1 MSSQEAAYLVT
12 KCSQMMDSVKKIF
25 IFDMGKPVKIYDI
38 AKKLL
43 LILGVTNSVRIVFGK
58 LQKEEK
64 ISEELFS
71 LNEWIKKTND
81 KKIFFIENILDSNLK
96 NFYKNF
102 ITLKKILKKNNLHA
116 IKKQLFKTISYWQF
130 KYYES

>member
-12 KCSQMMDSVKKIF
+12 KCTQMMDSVKQIF

-71 LNEWIKKTND
+71 SNERIKKTND

-96 NFYKNF
+96 IFYKNF

-116 IKKQLFKTISYWQF
+116 IKKQLFKTLSY
-130 KYYES
+130 

>member
-71 LNEWIKKTND
+71 SNERIKKTND

-96 NFYKNF
+96 IFYKNF
-102 ITLKKILKKNNLHA
+102 ITLKKILKNNNLHA
-116 IKKQLFKTISYWQF
+116 IKKQLFKTLSY
-130 KYYES
+130 

>member
-71 LNEWIKKTND
+71 SNERIKKTND

-96 NFYKNF
+96 IFYKNF

-116 IKKQLFKTISYWQF
+116 IKKQLFKTISY
-130 KYYES
+130 

>member
-71 LNEWIKKTND
+71 SNERIKKTND

-96 NFYKNF
+96 IFYKNF
-102 ITLKKILKKNNLHA
+102 ITLKKMLKNNNLHA
-116 IKKQLFKTISYWQF
+116 IKKQLFKTLSY
-130 KYYES
+130 